1 MALLSDQDHQ
11 VLSERFAETL
21 EKDVMVKLFT
31 QSQARSLLILPGQDQ
46 HSQSQSNEFMKVTQE
61 LLEELTSISPKL
73 TLQVYDVFSDGADEA
88 KRLQIEQL
96 PAIILGDDA
105 EGRVRFYGAPV
116 GNEFPT
122 ILTDIEALSK
132 SAPMLTEEVAKVAIE
147 RIDEQV
153 HLRVFVTPT

>member
-1 MALLSDQDHQ
+1 MALLSEQDHQ
-11 VLSERFAETL
+11 ALTERFAETL
-21 EKDVMVKLFT
+21 DKDVTVKLFT
-31 QSQARSLLILPGQDQ
+31 QSAARGMLLLPGQDEQ
-46 HSQSQSNEFMKVTQE
+46 KTQSNEFMKVTRE
-61 LLEELTSISPKL
+61 LMEELTGLSSKL
-73 TLQVYDVFSDGADEA
+73 TLEVYDVYGDGADEA

-96 PAIILGDDA
+96 PAIVLGDDD

-122 ILTDIEALSK
+122 ILTGIESLSK
-132 SAPMLTEEVAKVAIE
+132 SGPMLTEEVAKIAAE

>member
-31 QSQARSLLILPGQDQ
+31 QSQARGLLILPGQNQ
-46 HSQSQSNEFMKVTQE
+46 QAQSQSNEFMKVTQE

-73 TLQVYDVFSDGADEA
+73 PLQVYDVFGDGADEA

-96 PAIILGDDA
+96 PAIVLGDDD

-122 ILTDIEALSK
+122 ILTGIEALSK
-132 SAPMLTEEVAKVAIE
+132 SGPMLTAEVAKVAIE